1 MKKRLADIDKEILDP
16 TPEIGLDTIKE
27 RSVTG
32 VIALTGRYFVLYV
45 MALIAQIFLGIYLTP
60 AEWGVFA
67 LASAVTDF
75 LVYFSDVGLAA
86 SLIQSE
92 KEISDDDLKTTF
104 TIQQALVIS
113 LLLIL
118 VIFSSKIG
126 TVFGLERPGMMLL
139 YALGFSLFLSS
150 LRTIPTVLLER
161 KIEFHKIA
169 FVNVAEAAI
178 YYSLLV
184 FSAARGAGINSF
196 TYAIVGRAIV
206 GVVLMYIVSPWI
218 PKFGISWSSLKRLLA
233 FGVPYQANTLIALA
247 KDRGTTLLLGK
258 ILGLEAL
265 GILDWAQ
272 KWSQISLRIVL
283 DSVTKVTFPAFSRMQ
298 KEREHLPRSVTR
310 SIFFITLLAFP
321 AITGLVILA
330 PVVIQIIPKYEKWTP
345 ALLPLTFFAVNAI
358 FAAFT
363 TQLTNLLNAIGKIKI
378 TFYLM
383 IMWGS
388 LTLLV
393 IPYLAGRYGAN
404 GAALGYAIVSSSSV
418 VAVYLAKRYVNF
430 SLSDS
435 VVKPFLAAS
444 AMAVVLIIVRGALP
458 PTVYSLSILV
468 IVGVA
473 VYGVIIVGMV
483 GKSLMDDA
491 KRSLRTLLNRRD

>member
-1 MKKRLADIDKEILDP
+1 MKKRLADIDKEILEP
-16 TPEIGLDTIKE
+16 TPEIGLDTIKQ

-45 MALIAQIFLGIYLTP
+45 MALVAQVFLGIYLTP

-86 SLIQSE
+86 SLIQSDE
-92 KEISDDDLKTTF
+92 VTDNDLKTTF
-104 TIQQALVIS
+104 TIQQMLVIS

-126 TVFGLERPGMMLL
+126 MIFGLERPGMMLL
-139 YALGFSLFLSS
+139 YALGFSLFVSS

-169 FVNVAEAAI
+169 FVNVSEAAV
-178 YYSLLV
+178 YYAFLV
-184 FSAARGAGINSF
+184 FFAARGAGINSF
-196 TYAIVGRAIV
+196 TYAIVGRAAI
-206 GVVLMYIVSPWI
+206 GVVLMYMVSPWR
-218 PKFGISWSSLKRLLA
+218 PRFGISRFSLRRLLS

-321 AITGLVILA
+321 AIIGLVILA
-330 PVVIQIIPKYEKWTP
+330 PVVIQIIPKYDKWTP

-358 FAAFT
+358 IAAFT
-363 TQLTNLLNAIGKIKI
+363 TQLTNLLNAIGKIRI

-388 LTLLV
+388 LTLLIV
-393 IPYLAGRYGAN
+393 PFLATRYGAN
-404 GAALGYAIVSSSSV
+404 GAALGYAIVSSSSF
-418 VAVYLAKRYVNF
+418 VAVYMAKRYVNF
-430 SLSDS
+430 SLNDS
-435 VVKPFLAAS
+435 VVKPFLAAI
-444 AMAVVLIIVRGALP
+444 AMATVLIIVRGVLP
-458 PTVYSLSILV
+458 PTVYSLSILI

-491 KRSLRTLLNRRD
+491 KRSVKSLLNRG